1 MYMKKII
8 EVSFEIEKYDE
19 NLLFLMKQFGTITLI
34 DKLKHKRPIFAQDDP
49 YYFDRYT
56 YTYEYKVNSG
66 CEELAD
72 NLIQLATNNDLLN

>member
-56 YTYEYKVNSG
+56 YTYEWIIKPQFDK
-66 CEELAD
+66 LAE
-72 NLIQLATNNDLLN
+72 NLYNIAMNNDLLN